1 MWKTIRFIAI
11 LGNVVVLCA
20 ACYAFVLE
28 VRSSSDTVQL
38 LVISGFLILSITN
51 VIVITEYS
59 KIAYRWTNLFHKPE
73 LLKPSKELIPPP
85 PPRYWDEILEDVLGD
100 ATKNDGKSRK

>member
-1 MWKTIRFIAI
+1 MLKTIRFIAI

-20 ACYAFVLE
+20 AYYAFTLQ
-28 VRSSSDTVQL
+28 VRSSSNTVQL

-73 LLKPSKELIPPP
+73 LLKPSKDSIRPL
-85 PPRYWDEILEDVLGD
+85 PPRDWEEVKKEMLD
-100 ATKNDGKSRK
+100 NKS

>member
-1 MWKTIRFIAI
+1 MLKTLRFIAI
-11 LGNVVVLCA
+11 LGNVVVVCA

-73 LLKPSKELIPPP
+73 LLKPSKDLIPPL
-85 PPRYWDEILEDVLGD
+85 PPRDWEEIKKEMLD
-100 ATKNDGKSRK
+100 NKS